1 MNARAFYKTCS
12 AEHQLTF
19 CVLLF
24 FVVSVLPSH
33 GQIDTTGKGLVSP
46 VDTIS
51 QELTGQIDTTGQELM
66 GQIDTTDQELQGQK
80 LPRRYLSLFEE
91 DDLLEVSMRFD
102 VAKFLKKAERDQSI
116 DGIMTMH
123 FSQTDSLESKVTLKY
138 RGQSRFERCR
148 YPPTRITF
156 KKPLYEVS
164 DSGRIKNMKLVN
176 QCQQGSVYG
185 DYVIRE
191 YLVYKLYNVLTDT
204 SFRARLISL
213 NFIDSEN
220 KRKTITQYGILLEPE
235 RLLEKRLNL
244 LEIKT
249 KSLSQR
255 HMYPSMIDRLA
266 IFHYMVSNWDWS
278 VPGQHNISA
287 FTSSTPELAGLGIP
301 VPFDFDL
308 TGVVNADYAIP
319 PPGLGIE
326 TNRDRMF
333 LGICRTREVYQGEL
347 MAFLEKKEEF
357 YSVITDFPYL
367 SRAEK
372 RDIIVF
378 LDQFFDRLEKPRS
391 LDSMID
397 YFLGN
402 CKDFK

>member
-1 MNARAFYKTCS
+1 MKARSDFKTHGADRHLS
-12 AEHQLTF
+12 F
-19 CVLLF
+19 CILLF

-46 VDTIS
+46 VDTTG
-51 QELTGQIDTTGQELM
+51 QELTGQIDTTGNVLNN
-66 GQIDTTDQELQGQK
+66 QIDTTDQELQHEK
-80 LPRRYLSLFEE
+80 TPKRYLSLFEE
-91 DDLLEVSMRFD
+91 DDLLEVSLRFD
-102 VAKFLKKAERDQSI
+102 ITKFVKKAERDQSI
-116 DGIMTMH
+116 DGIMTIN

-164 DSGRIKNMKLVN
+164 DSGRIKSIKLVN

-185 DYVIRE
+185 DYVIKE

-204 SFRARLISL
+204 SFRVRLISL
-213 NFIDSEN
+213 NFIDSED
-220 KRKTITQYGILLEPE
+220 KRKTITQYGILIEPE
-235 RLLEKRLNL
+235 RLIEKRLNM
-244 LEIKT
+244 LEVKN

-255 HMYPSMIDRLA
+255 HMYPSMINKLA
-266 IFHYMVSNWDWS
+266 IFNYMVSNWDWS
-278 VPGQHNISA
+278 VPGQHNVSV
-287 FTSSTPELAGLGIP
+287 FMSSKPELAGQGIP
-301 VPFDFDL
+301 IPFDFDL

-319 PPGLGIE
+319 LPDLGIE

-333 LGICRTREVYQGEL
+333 AGICRTREVYQGEL
-347 MAFLEKKEEF
+347 MAFLDKKEEF

-367 SRAEK
+367 SKAEK

-378 LDQFFDRLEKPRS
+378 LDQFFDQLGKPRS
-391 LDSMID
+391 LDNMID

-402 CKDFK
+402 CKNLQ

>member
-1 MNARAFYKTCS
+1 MNAKSDYKTCGADHHLS
-12 AEHQLTF
+12 F
-19 CVLLF
+19 YILLF
-24 FVVSVLPSH
+24 FVVSVLPSN
-33 GQIDTTGKGLVSP
+33 GQIDTTGKELRSA
-46 VDTIS
+46 VDTIG
-51 QELTGQIDTTGQELM
+51 QDLTRQIDATGKELINQIDT
-66 GQIDTTDQELQGQK
+66 IDQELEDQK
-80 LPRRYLSLFEE
+80 TPRRYLSLFEE
-91 DDLLEVSMRFD
+91 EDMLDVSLRFD
-102 VAKFLKKAERDQSI
+102 IAKFLKKADRDQSI

-123 FSQTDSLESKVTLKY
+123 FSKTDSLESKVTLKY

-156 KKPLYEVS
+156 KKSLYEVS
-164 DSGRIKNMKLVN
+164 DSGRIKKMKLVN

-191 YLVYKLYNVLTDT
+191 YLVYKLYNVVTDT

-220 KRKTITQYGILLEPE
+220 KRKTITQYGILIEPE
-235 RLLEKRLNL
+235 GLLEHRLNL
-244 LEIKT
+244 LEVRT
-249 KSLSQR
+249 KALSMR
-255 HMYPSMIDRLA
+255 HMNPALMDRIA
-266 IFHYMVSNWDWS
+266 IFNYMVSNWDWS
-278 VPGQHNISA
+278 VPGQHNISV
-287 FTSSTPELAGLGIP
+287 FTSLKPELAGLGIP

-333 LGICRTREVYQGEL
+333 SGICRTREVYQGEL
-347 MAFLEKKEEF
+347 MSFLEKKEEF
-357 YSVITDFPYL
+357 YSVVNDFPYL
-367 SRAEK
+367 SKAEK

-378 LDQFFDRLEKPRS
+378 LDQFFDRLEKPKS
-391 LDSMID
+391 LDNIID

-402 CKDFK
+402 CKDFQ

>member
-1 MNARAFYKTCS
+1 MNPRSDYKTYGADRHLS
-12 AEHQLTF
+12 IF
-19 CVLLF
+19 VLLF
-24 FVVSVLPSH
+24 LVLSVLPSH
-33 GQIDTTGKGLVSP
+33 GQIDTTGKGLVGP
-46 VDTIS
+46 A
-51 QELTGQIDTTGQELM
+51 DTTGQELTARI
-66 GQIDTTDQELQGQK
+66 GAAGKELINQIDTIDQESQDQK
-80 LPRRYLSLFEE
+80 TPRRYLSLFEE
-91 DDLLEVSMRFD
+91 DDLLEVSLQFD
-102 VAKFLKKAERDQSI
+102 IAKFLKKADRDQSI

-123 FSQTDSLESKVTLKY
+123 LSKTDSLESKVTLKY

-164 DSGRIKNMKLVN
+164 DSGRIKKMKLVN

-235 RLLEKRLNL
+235 GLLEQRLNL
-244 LEIKT
+244 LEVRTKT
-249 KSLSQR
+249 LSMR
-255 HMYPSMIDRLA
+255 HMYPSLIDKIA
-266 IFHYMVSNWDWS
+266 IFNYMVSNWDWS
-278 VPGQHNISA
+278 VAGQHNVSV
-287 FTSSTPELAGLGIP
+287 FTSLIPELAGQGIP

-333 LGICRTREVYQGEL
+333 TGICRTREVFQGEL

-357 YSVITDFPYL
+357 YSVINDFPYL
-367 SRAEK
+367 SKAEK

-378 LDQFFDRLEKPRS
+378 LDQFFDRLEKPKS
-391 LDSMID
+391 LDNIID

-402 CKDFK
+402 CKDFQ

>member
-1 MNARAFYKTCS
+1 MNARANNKTCGADRHLS
-12 AEHQLTF
+12 L
-19 CVLLF
+19 CILLF

-33 GQIDTTGKGLVSP
+33 GQIDTTGKGLASP
-46 VDTIS
+46 VDTIG
-51 QELTGQIDTTGQELM
+51 QELTGQIEATGKALNN
-66 GQIDTTDQELQGQK
+66 QIDTTDQELQDQK
-80 LPRRYLSLFEE
+80 NPGRYLSLFEE
-91 DDLLEVSMRFD
+91 EDLLEVSLRFD
-102 VAKFLKKAERDQSI
+102 VSKFVKKAERDQSI

-164 DSGRIKNMKLVN
+164 DSGRIKKIKLVN
-176 QCQQGSVYG
+176 QCQQGSIYG

-220 KRKTITQYGILLEPE
+220 KRKTITQYGILIEPE
-235 RLLEKRLNL
+235 GLIEKRLNML
-244 LEIKT
+244 AVKN

-255 HMYPSMIDRLA
+255 HMYPSMIDKLA
-266 IFHYMVSNWDWS
+266 IFNYMVSNWDWS
-278 VPGQHNISA
+278 VPGQHNVSV
-287 FTSSTPELAGLGIP
+287 FMSSKPELAGQGIP
-301 VPFDFDL
+301 IPFDFDL

-319 PPGLGIE
+319 PPDLGIE

-333 LGICRTREVYQGEL
+333 TGICRTREVYQGEL

-357 YSVITDFPYL
+357 FSVVTDFPYL
-367 SRAEK
+367 SKAEK

-378 LDQFFDRLEKPRS
+378 LDQFFDQLEKPRS
-391 LDSMID
+391 LEKMID

-402 CKDFK
+402 CKDIK

>member
-1 MNARAFYKTCS
+1 MNGRVNYKTCGADS
-12 AEHQLTF
+12 HLSF
-19 CVLLF
+19 FVLLF
-24 FVVSVLPSH
+24 FVVTVLPSH
-33 GQIDTTGKGLVSP
+33 GQIDTTGKGLVSQ
-46 VDTIS
+46 V
-51 QELTGQIDTTGQELM
+51 DTTGQELVSPFDTAGQELK
-66 GQIDTTDQELQGQK
+66 GQIDTIVQK
-80 LPRRYLSLFEE
+80 LQDQKTPRRYLSLFEE
-91 DDLLEVSMRFD
+91 EDLLEVSLHFD

-156 KKPLYEVS
+156 KKPLYEAS

-176 QCQQGSVYG
+176 QCQQGSVHG

-244 LEIKT
+244 LEVKT
-249 KSLSQR
+249 KTQSQR

-266 IFHYMVSNWDWS
+266 IFQYMVSNWDWS
-278 VPGQHNISA
+278 VPGQHNTSV
-287 FTSSTPELAGLGIP
+287 FTSEKPELTGLGIP

-319 PPGLGIE
+319 PPDLGIE

-333 LGICRTREVYQGEL
+333 LGICRTREVYHGEL
-347 MAFLEKKEEF
+347 MAFLEKKEEL

-367 SRAEK
+367 TRAEK
-372 RDIIVF
+372 RDITMF

-391 LDSMID
+391 LNNMIE

-402 CKDFK
+402 CKDIR

>member
-1 MNARAFYKTCS
+1 MNAMSALKTCS
-12 AEHQLTF
+12 AERHLSY
-19 CVLLF
+19 CLLFF

-33 GQIDTTGKGLVSP
+33 GQIDTTG
-46 VDTIS
+46 
-51 QELTGQIDTTGQELM
+51 
-66 GQIDTTDQELQGQK
+66 QELQGQK
-80 LPRRYLSLFEE
+80 PPGRYLSLFEE
-91 DDLLEVSMRFD
+91 DDLLKVSLRFD
-102 VAKFLKKAERDQSI
+102 IAKYVKKAERDQSI

-123 FSQTDSLESKVTLKY
+123 FNQTDSLESKVSLKY

-148 YPPTRITF
+148 YPPARITF
-156 KKPLYEVS
+156 KKPVYELS
-164 DSGRIKNMKLVN
+164 DSGRIKSIKLVN
-176 QCQQGSVYG
+176 QCQQGSLYG
-185 DYVIRE
+185 DYVVRE

-213 NFIDSEN
+213 NLIDSEN

-244 LEIKT
+244 LETKT
-249 KSLSQR
+249 KVLSQR
-255 HMYPSMIDRLA
+255 HMYPSMINRLA
-266 IFHYMVSNWDWS
+266 IFNYMVSNWDWS
-278 VPGQHNISA
+278 IPGQHNITV
-287 FTSSTPELAGLGIP
+287 FMSSKPELAGQGIP

-319 PPGLGIE
+319 PPDIGIE

-333 LGICRTREVYQGEL
+333 SGICRTREVYQSEL
-347 MAFLEKKEEF
+347 MAFLAKKEEF

-367 SRAEK
+367 SRGEK

-391 LDSMID
+391 MDNMID

-402 CKDFK
+402 CKEIK

>member
-1 MNARAFYKTCS
+1 MNAKSDYKTCGADRHLS
-12 AEHQLTF
+12 F
-19 CVLLF
+19 YILLF

-33 GQIDTTGKGLVSP
+33 GQIDTTVQELRSA
-46 VDTIS
+46 VDTIG
-51 QELTGQIDTTGQELM
+51 QNLTGQIDATGKVLKN
-66 GQIDTTDQELQGQK
+66 QIDTTVQELQGHK
-80 LPRRYLSLFEE
+80 TPGRYLALFEE
-91 DDLLEVSMRFD
+91 EYLLEVSLRFD
-102 VAKFLKKAERDQSI
+102 VSKFVKKAERDQSI

-156 KKPLYEVS
+156 KKPLYEVP
-164 DSGRIKNMKLVN
+164 DSGRIKKMKLVN

-220 KRKTITQYGILLEPE
+220 KRKTITQYGILIEPE
-235 RLLEKRLNL
+235 GLLEHRLNM
-244 LEIKT
+244 LEVRTKT
-249 KSLSQR
+249 LSMR
-255 HMYPSMIDRLA
+255 HMYPHMIDRIA
-266 IFHYMVSNWDWS
+266 IFNYMVSNWDWS
-278 VPGQHNISA
+278 VAGQHNISV
-287 FTSSTPELAGLGIP
+287 FTSLNPELAGLGIP

-333 LGICRTREVYQGEL
+333 LGICRTREAYQGEL

-357 YSVITDFPYL
+357 YSIVTNFPYL
-367 SRAEK
+367 SKAEK

-378 LDQFFDRLEKPRS
+378 LDQFFDQLEKPRS
-391 LDSMID
+391 FDKMID

-402 CKDFK
+402 CKDFQ